1 MKICVF
7 CGERPRA
14 KNREHVIPQW
24 LIRLTGAPNRQI
36 YVGRAWYK
44 PTLPM
49 RRFSF
54 SQLVFPACEECN
66 TRSAE
71 LERRA
76 QAVMTRIMAREQ
88 LTNGDWDLFLD
99 WLDKIRVGLWLGM
112 LRLNNNY
119 RDISPRFFIDSRMG
133 GKDRFVFVYEI
144 QDDGQE
150 GINWLG
156 TETPLFE
163 YTPSC
168 FALVVNNFLFL
179 NASFDFL
186 FSKRF
191 GFPYASHVE
200 LGEGQERVTLEK
212 GTGKTRLPLLQRS
225 FTVGGTQLWQPII
238 PWRHLRP
245 DGEGLADVR
254 GYYDTEFVRRH
265 CLNFETGKGR
275 IFSGGN
281 QALAEYPAHR
291 SISWVPP
298 QRHPRDHIVYR
309 SALAAADLLEL
320 LFRERLS
327 AAVAP
332 EHRADFL
339 AVAKSTL
346 RLHRTITN
354 DMIRRAPR

>member
-7 CGERPRA
+7 CGEKPRA
-14 KNREHVIPQW
+14 KNREHIIPQW

-71 LERRA
+71 LEHRA
-76 QAVMTRIMAREQ
+76 QAVMTRIMARDQ
-88 LTNGDWDLFLD
+88 LTNVDWDLFLD

-112 LRLNNNY
+112 LLLNNNY
-119 RDISPRFFIDSRMG
+119 RDISPRFFIDTRMG

-186 FSKRF
+186 FSERL
-191 GFPYASHVE
+191 GFPYASRVE
-200 LGEGQERVTLEK
+200 LHEGRDRVTLEN
-212 GTGKTRLPLLQRS
+212 GTGKTRLPLLQRA
-225 FTVGGTQLWQPII
+225 FTPGGTQLWQPII
-238 PWRHLRP
+238 PWRHLRS
-245 DGEGLADVR
+245 DDGLADVR
-254 GYYDTEFVRRH
+254 GYYDTAFVREH
-265 CLNFETGKGR
+265 CLNFDTGKGR
-275 IFSGGN
+275 IFSDGN
-281 QALAEYPAHR
+281 HVLSEYPPHP
-291 SISWVPP
+291 STSWMPP
-298 QRHPRDHIVYR
+298 QRHPRAYIVHR
-309 SALAAADLLEL
+309 SALAAADLLEM

-327 AAVAP
+327 AAVPA
-332 EHRADFL
+332 EHKTDSH
-339 AVAKSTL
+339 AVAKSAL
-346 RLHRTITN
+346 RLHRMLTN
-354 DMIRRAPR
+354 DILKQAPH